1 MGSELDYEGQEIE
14 RPAKGEMYPAGGT
27 NCESTHRDF
36 SRLWGGSGK
45 AGSVAQ
51 KTGVCE
57 GASEGSHPQGSRGK
71 REAGQG
77 RRTHQLIIR
86 NYPVTKE

>member
-45 AGSVAQ
+45 AGS
-51 KTGVCE
+51 CS
-57 GASEGSHPQGSRGK
+57 SEDRC
-71 REAGQG
+71 
-77 RRTHQLIIR
+77 
-86 NYPVTKE
+86 V